1 MLAAVAVA
9 FEPKIVFALRNFAV
23 APPVR
28 RARLHALVLQ
38 VNMLSDIIER
48 NWFDLSEEIRQPIRL
63 MFYEVRDRT
72 PNFLERLRY
81 YYFLFRLGL
90 DRSALRK
97 YLDAVA
103 RLKDVLYDLLERED
117 PRFQER
123 FAASLEHR
131 EPAEIPNPAPTTA
144 REWSAWL
151 HDL

>member
-1 MLAAVAVA
+1 MLAPVADV
-9 FEPKIVFALRNFAV
+9 FEPKIVFALRNLES

-28 RARLHALVLQ
+28 RARLHALVVQ
-38 VNMLSDIIER
+38 VNMLSDILER
-48 NWFDLSEEIRQPIRL
+48 NWFNLSEEIRQPIRL

-72 PNFLERLRY
+72 PNVLERLRY

-90 DRSALRK
+90 DQSTLRE

-123 FAASLEHR
+123 FATSVEER
-131 EPAEIPNPAPTTA
+131 EPAHVADPAPTTA

-151 HDL
+151 QDL